1 MYLFNIIYLFLF
13 LIKLFFFLLCFNT
26 NYIKK
31 IYLIC
36 NQINQKAINYTR
48 EIKNFKLSITKSLI
62 PTIKIDSLYTN
73 INYLIFQKPKKF
85 ILWKSLRI
93 TDDYK
98 KLNSLIFSVTKF
110 NVYIKFLKIN
120 YQTRISLKIYGLNI
134 LKLKKTDFIRV
145 KIQMIKIYFDNKFF
159 GKIEKIRVTIKPD
172 KPTIY
177 INSVNILFT
186 KSLLDEYFVDFL
198 KNIIQLVSSDE
209 KSEFPNFMIKQFCM
223 NVYLNN
229 YIRIN
234 SRNIT
239 IEQNILNIYKTDLRI
254 WKKKSIWIDNIN
266 FGLLETT
273 KKPKIE
279 NIRLRLFKSTGD
291 KLYKSLIVLRKR
303 FMPIIPKYR
312 IKKFKKK
319 ELVVHPNYIHS
330 LNKNEICVSN
340 RSERDIII
348 DEYLDIINE
357 FIIKFNI
364 YIINLEIKLS
374 YDDGTI
380 IAENI
385 KYTHTEKKNI
395 LSFKSWKF
403 YRKNITFIEKND
415 DENKNFTINFNKKIL
430 NILPYNMNIYF
441 DLFWFKKMGSILKN
455 NISRLGHVFYSK
467 FYSYNKGYV
476 YEVFRVDSF
485 SANFNYKK
493 TKKKILSLLGGNKTQ
508 ILNYLDVEDINILL
522 NNVDICYPRDWTYV
536 AKKISKVYR
545 NSIYNNNFKSIVS
558 KISNENVSNVLY
570 IRKNWKYFK
579 KKIFNTIDK

>member
-1 MYLFNIIYLFLF
+1 MFLINMIYLFLF
-13 LIKLFFFLLCFNT
+13 FIKLLFFLLCFHT
-26 NYIKK
+26 KYIKQ
-31 IYLIC
+31 ISLIC
-36 NQINQKAINYTR
+36 SQINRTASNYTT

-62 PTIKIDSLYTN
+62 PTIKIDHLSTN
-73 INYLIFQKPKKF
+73 INYLIFQKPQKF
-85 ILWKSLRI
+85 ILWQSLRI
-93 TDDYK
+93 MEDYK
-98 KLNSLIFSVTKF
+98 KINALIFNVTKF
-110 NVYIKFLKIN
+110 NIYIKFFKIN

-145 KIQMIKIYFDNKFF
+145 KIQTIKIYFDNKFI
-159 GKIEKIRVTIKPD
+159 GKIKKIRVTVKPD
-172 KPTIY
+172 RPTIY
-177 INSVNILFT
+177 VDNVNILYT

-198 KNIIQLVSSDE
+198 KKIVQLVSSDE
-209 KSEFPNFMIKQFCM
+209 KPDYPNFMIKQFCM

-229 YIRIN
+229 YIRVN

-239 IEQNILNIYKTDLRI
+239 IEENILNIYKTDLRI
-254 WKKKSIWIDNIN
+254 WKKKSFWIDNIN
-266 FGLLETT
+266 LGLLDVT

-279 NIRLRLFKSTGD
+279 NIRVRLFKSTGD

-303 FMPIIPKYR
+303 FMPIIPKHR
-312 IKKFKKK
+312 IKNFKKK
-319 ELVVHPNYIHS
+319 ELVIHHNYIHS
-330 LNKNEICVSN
+330 LNNNEICVSN

-348 DEYLDIINE
+348 DKYLTIINE
-357 FIIKFNI
+357 FIINFNI

-380 IAENI
+380 LAENI
-385 KYTHTEKKNI
+385 EYTHTKKKNI
-395 LSFKSWKF
+395 LSLESWKF

-415 DENKNFTINFNKKIL
+415 NENNNFIINFNKKIL

-441 DLFWFKKMGSILKN
+441 DLFWFKKMGNILKN

-476 YEVFRVDSF
+476 YEIFRVDSF

-493 TKKKILSLLGGNKTQ
+493 TEKKILSLLGGNKTQ

-522 NNVDICYPRDWTYV
+522 NNVDICYPRDWAYIV
-536 AKKISKVYR
+536 KKISKVYR

-558 KISNENVSNVLY
+558 KISNENVSNVVY
-570 IRKNWKYFK
+570 IKKNWKYFK
-579 KKIFNTIDK
+579 KKIFNTIEA